1 MFKGVTIGIVF
12 LVVLGVLF
20 VGRRVLRL
28 AVKLAIAGVLIL
40 LLLAGVTVGWWRGWF
55 GASSSAARPTSQRE
69 QGPTQRSNSNR
80 RSSSH

>member
-1 MFKGVTIGIVF
+1 VFTGFTIGIIF
-12 LVVLGVLF
+12 LVVLGFLF

-40 LLLAGVTVGWWRGWF
+40 LLIAGVTVGWWRGWF
-55 GASSSAARPTSQRE
+55 GPSSSAARPTSQRE
-69 QGPTQRSNSNR
+69 QGSNQRPNSNR